1 MKFWDKKFSAY
12 LAFLGSDHD
21 LKLCLCS
28 IGFDF
33 QRKCYNGEP
42 NFKAI
47 SGFSNFFSIIFK
59 DRILWVSF
67 GC

>member
-21 LKLCLCS
+21 LKFCLCS
-28 IGFDF
+28 SGFDF
-33 QRKCYNGEP
+33 QRKCYNGGP

-47 SGFSNFFSIIFK
+47 SGFSNFFNIIFK

>member
-28 IGFDF
+28 SGFDF

-47 SGFSNFFSIIFK
+47 SGFSNFF
-59 DRILWVSF
+59 
-67 GC
+67 